1 MEKIII
7 EPFNETHKKIIFTV
21 KNDKEIPNEL
31 QTAHPDFLLDLIWIA
46 QKIYMLTI
54 EVKDINDDNYFE
66 NRYYERADELEEE
79 YDEKIKQIKEDN
91 KKKVDEFLRKI
102 KQNETDL
109 EYYKKELET
118 MKKDYDKS
126 LSTERTSRRTLEQSL
141 QEKDNA
147 MKAFELNINRLIEK
161 STETIEKRHGEETK
175 RIIKQY
181 DEEKRRFE
189 VSIKKLEDMIREE
202 RTRLEVVK
210 KDEILR
216 LETGHKELVNN
227 MKKFYEQ
234 DKKRMDNE
242 LIELNNQLYD
252 AQTNISKLENIISI
266 NKSAVIKGAT
276 GQNNFYDLV
285 KEYTTWTGIEDTSKT
300 SRAGDLR
307 GYIDKV
313 ETMFEIKNYSSDVP
327 SKEVLKMLRDLETHS
342 NVSYGV
348 FISMNSGIAGKKKGI
363 EFQWT
368 AHGQLCIFISN
379 FLNNDMEMIFNYIG
393 QCASIAYRFFTTS
406 NVVNNSE
413 LESYKDKLLQVKM
426 IITKQITEISEMISA
441 MACHKRL
448 QLDNL
453 NKHYTEYK
461 LMLEKMKLSCNE
473 IVGIVVGDMDEIEDD
488 DAHTDVD
495 VVEKKKR
502 GRKKKSE
509 L

>member
-1 MEKIII
+1 MDKIII
-7 EPFNETHKKIIFTV
+7 EPFNETHKKIIFIV
-21 KNDKEIPNEL
+21 ENDKEIPKEL
-31 QTAHPDFLLDLIWIA
+31 QNTHPDFLLELMWIA
-46 QKIYMLTI
+46 RKVYYLTI
-54 EVKDINDDNYFE
+54 DVKNAENEDYFE

-79 YDEKIKQIKEDN
+79 YNEKVEKIKEDN
-91 KKKVDEFLRKI
+91 KKKVDDFLRKI

-109 EYYKKELET
+109 EYYKKEIDT
-118 MKKDYDKS
+118 VKKDCERS
-126 LSTERTSRRTLEQSL
+126 LSTERTSRRALEQSL

-161 STETIEKRHGEETK
+161 STETIEKRHSEETK

-189 VSIKKLEDMIREE
+189 TSIKKLEDMIREE

-252 AQTNISKLENIISI
+252 AQTNITKLENIISI

-276 GQNNFYDLV
+276 GQNNFYELV
-285 KEYTTWTGIEDTSKT
+285 KQYTTWTGVEDTSKT

-313 ETMFEIKNYSSDVP
+313 ETMFEIKNYTSDVP

-348 FISMNSGIAGKKKGI
+348 FISMTSGISGKKKGI

-413 LESYKDKLLQVKM
+413 LESYKDKLLQVKL
-426 IITKQITEISEMISA
+426 IITKQITEISEMISV
-441 MACHKRL
+441 MAHHKRL
-448 QLDNL
+448 ELDNL

-461 LMLEKMKLSCNE
+461 LILEKMKLSCNE
-473 IVGIVVGDMDEIEDD
+473 IVGIVVGDMEEDD
-488 DAHTDVD
+488 EHTDDD